1 MTNNGNHNYTVTGTL
16 RGASDTGQETAI
28 KIDFTGTV
36 PFNNYSTPPAPEAP
50 KATMTVGDLYY
61 NGDNVFFLGLKDGS
75 PIKEYGITFYITLA
89 PTDPLQLASGDYTGG
104 AAGENM
110 TFDLAKSFW
119 NYNDPTYGIIKN
131 RITEETLKI
140 VANGNDDYTITGSF
154 KAIDEDDKNTEL
166 EIEYTGKLPARITP
180 IDLLGVARRQKTGP
194 IHNQTGFSQDDIPYK
209 NFSEFIPQHDSD
221 PHILSLCQRTLLS
234 VEISESG
241 RQPES
246 RIPEDRTNL
255 APHIPGFRPAAPYF
269 TDDNKE
275 SEQKQ
280 K

>member
-1 MTNNGNHNYTVTGTL
+1 MTNNGIHTYTVTGTL

-131 RITEETLKI
+131 RITEGTLKI

-166 EIEYTGKLPARITP
+166 EIEYTGKLP
-180 IDLLGVARRQKTGP
+180 
-194 IHNQTGFSQDDIPYK
+194 
-209 NFSEFIPQHDSD
+209 
-221 PHILSLCQRTLLS
+221 C
-234 VEISESG
+234 
-241 RQPES
+241 
-246 RIPEDRTNL
+246 ED
-255 APHIPGFRPAAPYF
+255 Y
-269 TDDNKE
+269 
-275 SEQKQ
+275 SY
-280 K
+280 